1 VSKQRNTTK
10 RAEPPQHQ
18 ALTETER
25 KRRMAQLGAV
35 LLQIVDK
42 MDRAGRRNGD
52 SGSNARAIPNK
63 DAAIDT

>member
-1 VSKQRNTTK
+1 
-10 RAEPPQHQ
+10 
-18 ALTETER
+18 
-25 KRRMAQLGAV
+25 MAQLGAV